1 MKTNSLLLCAALL
14 LAPATSF
21 GSSFTTSFSP
31 PAPGAG
37 SPVNDEGAKLTQTGT
52 VRELIFDTGD
62 TVEGETLAPGGANIQ
77 GKVNE
82 RHRSMISIR
91 GEFLSQ
97 LITLS
102 RDI

>member
-1 MKTNSLLLCAALL
+1 MKTQSLLLCAALL
-14 LAPATSF
+14 LLPATSF
-21 GSSFTTSFSP
+21 AA

-37 SPVNDEGAKLTQTGT
+37 SPANDEGAKVTQTDT

-62 TVEGETLAPGGANIQ
+62 SVEGETLKPGGANIQ
-77 GKVNE
+77 GKVNK

-91 GEFLSQ
+91 GEFLPQ